1 MTETEIKP
9 TCEEPEPTQKMVC
22 KGETKRRRK
31 RLNWKAIYYNRCS
44 DTIDVFNVFN
54 HTSFA
59 EDVQKDLK
67 ECETKDEFA
76 DRLRRSLQC
85 YFWCK
90 SEWEIVIQPWC
101 GGENAT
107 DRKVDVYWQVL
118 NNWEHFLE
126 YVWNT
131 KPKKRKTNR

>member
-9 TCEEPEPTQKMVC
+9 TREEPKPTQKMVC

-85 YFWCK
+85 YFGCK
-90 SEWEIVIQPWC
+90 S
-101 GGENAT
+101 
-107 DRKVDVYWQVL
+107 
-118 NNWEHFLE
+118 
-126 YVWNT
+126 
-131 KPKKRKTNR
+131 

>member
-1 MTETEIKP
+1 METEIKP
-9 TCEEPEPTQKMVC
+9 PREKPEPAQKTVR
-22 KGETKRRRK
+22 GVETKRRRK
-31 RLNWKAIYYNRCS
+31 RLVWNAIYYDRCN
-44 DTIDVFNVFN
+44 DLIDVFNVFD
-54 HTSFA
+54 HRSFA

-101 GGENAT
+101 GRKNTT
-107 DRKVDVYWQVL
+107 DRKVDVYCQVL
-118 NNWEHFLE
+118 NNWEPFLE
-126 YVWNT
+126 YVWSA
-131 KPKKRKTNR
+131 KPQKSKTSR